1 VNPNP
6 LSIDYGASKAAIRH
20 LTRSLAIQ
28 LAPRG
33 IRVNAVAP
41 GLTLTPFLSTQG
53 LQSET
58 IPSLVADTP
67 YGRILQPAEIAPLF
81 VAVVD
86 PLNTA
91 MSGEVVTG
99 AAAEGGL

>member
-1 VNPNP
+1 M
-6 LSIDYGASKAAIRH
+6 
-20 LTRSLAIQ
+20 
-28 LAPRG
+28 
-33 IRVNAVAP
+33 AP

-53 LQSET
+53 LQSEM
-58 IPSLVADTP
+58 IPALVTDTP

-99 AAAEGGL
+99 AAARGGL